1 MHGFISPLNFRSYTL
16 MAPNCVLFIPVS
28 SPSGIGEYMRSMIIA
43 KALKLRWP
51 SINIH
56 FILNEQVAY
65 FHDCPYTV
73 HACQDSPTK
82 DVVRVNAIIAKVS
95 PDLVFFDASGRAK
108 QFKQAKAIGAK
119 VAFISQHNKK
129 RSRGLKLNR
138 LFNTDIHWVVQPDF
152 CIKSINYWQR
162 AKLAFFNKKAP
173 QNIGPVF
180 EVSSSAYQTQLI
192 EQFDL
197 IKNDYFVFNAG
208 SGGHI
213 VARELAADIYYQAA
227 HTFYRQTKIKCLVIF
242 GDNYPK
248 ALPDDSDITCVKSI
262 SNKDFI
268 ALISTAQGSVIS
280 AGDTLLQCIAL
291 HKPCVAAPVSPDQP
305 ARLQLCQQKQLVLA
319 AEATPDSLVQQ
330 ALRLIEKQQAKTLI
344 SNMAQLAP
352 VKALAQ
358 IVDDIAALFSLGNES
373 DVQKNSV
380 QQTSA
385 QQKTTQKIN
394 VQDDN

>member
-1 MHGFISPLNFRSYTL
+1 M
-16 MAPNCVLFIPVS
+16 
-28 SPSGIGEYMRSMIIA
+28 
-43 KALKLRWP
+43 
-51 SINIH
+51 
-56 FILNEQVAY
+56 
-65 FHDCPYTV
+65 
-73 HACQDSPTK
+73 
-82 DVVRVNAIIAKVS
+82 
-95 PDLVFFDASGRAK
+95 
-108 QFKQAKAIGAK
+108 
-119 VAFISQHNKK
+119 
-129 RSRGLKLNR
+129 
-138 LFNTDIHWVVQPDF
+138 
-152 CIKSINYWQR
+152 
-162 AKLAFFNKKAP
+162 
-173 QNIGPVF
+173 
-180 EVSSSAYQTQLI
+180 
-192 EQFDL
+192 
-197 IKNDYFVFNAG
+197 
-208 SGGHI
+208 
-213 VARELAADIYYQAA
+213 
-227 HTFYRQTKIKCLVIF
+227 
-242 GDNYPK
+242 
-248 ALPDDSDITCVKSI
+248 KSI

-380 QQTSA
+380 QQTSS